1 VKKVLLSVLAVV
13 FVIGLFANVAAAA
26 EPETVSVPSTTL
38 QARINPDDTY
48 YVVCCI
54 DQIEFFNAHKMA
66 WKLAGQLYNVKTEWV
81 GIPGDDLTE
90 MVSLL
95 ESVIAKNPAG
105 LVVFGWDEG
114 LKPSIN
120 RAVEQGIPTMTWE
133 SDIVSSN
140 RDTWIGTAPH
150 DLGYLGGKLYADY
163 LEGKGK
169 IAILSMPGVE
179 MYDGRARGYEDAF
192 KEYPGIE
199 VVAYG
204 DTKTDEA
211 VAVQAAKDILTAHP
225 DITGFVCC
233 DATGPMGAVTAI
245 SEAGLTGKVQV
256 LGLDR
261 DTALLNNIKNGTV
274 FGSIVQNDATMLT
287 WALTDLIF
295 GRYYGDAL
303 LTTNNKAA
311 GARLL
316 PNSIACSINLI
327 NKDNVD
333 YYLAANEEYVNFLR

>member
-1 VKKVLLSVLAVV
+1 MKKILLSLCALLLA
-13 FVIGLFANVAAAA
+13 LTFAGSSAIAAD
-26 EPETVSVPSTTL
+26 TVSVPATTL
-38 QARINPDDTY
+38 QAKINPNDTY

-66 WKLAGQLYNVKTEWV
+66 WKIAGQMYNVKTEWV
-81 GIPGDDLTE
+81 GIPGSDLTE

-95 ESVIAKNPAG
+95 DGVIARNPAG

-150 DLGYLGGKLYADY
+150 DLGYIGGKLYADY
-163 LEGKGK
+163 LGGNGK
-169 IAILSMPGVE
+169 IAILSMPGIE
-179 MYDGRARGYEDAF
+179 MYDGRAQGYEDAF
-192 KEYPGIE
+192 KEYPGID

-211 VAVQAAKDILTAHP
+211 VAVQAAKDILTVNP
-225 DITGFVCC
+225 NLTGFVCT

-245 SEAGLTGKVQV
+245 SEAGLEGKVQV

-261 DTALLNNIKNGTV
+261 DIALLHKIKEGSV
-274 FGSIVQNDATMLT
+274 VGSIVQNDATMLV
-287 WALTDLIF
+287 WALTNLIF
-295 GRYYGDAL
+295 GRYYNDAL
-303 LTTNNKAA
+303 LTTDNKAA
-311 GARLL
+311 NARLL
-316 PNSIACSINLI
+316 PNSIACSINFI
-327 NKDNVD
+327 SKDNVD
-333 YYLAANEEYVNFLR
+333 YYIAANEEYVKFLR